1 MTPILI
7 FVLVALRAIIEL
19 IVWLIVGRAALM
31 LLAGG
36 ASANNPIIRLFDVV
50 LKPPR
55 VLAARLTPGASFA
68 GREWVLFGLLLSLC
82 LALGLGKWWLLR

>member
-19 IVWLIVGRAALM
+19 IGWLIGGRAALM

-50 LKPPR
+50 L
-55 VLAARLTPGASFA
+55 
-68 GREWVLFGLLLSLC
+68 
-82 LALGLGKWWLLR
+82 